1 MRRLLKYVF
10 ALIIIVGT
18 VFIWF
23 KYLSNLPGEPDV
35 SNIPS
40 NTPIVE
46 TNLPVFPGAEGFGSK
61 TRAGRGG
68 KVIEVTTLADSGPG
82 TLREAL
88 EDPDPRIIVFRV
100 GGLIEIDEPLYIRY
114 PFVTVAGQTAPGDG
128 ITIKNGGITILTHDV
143 LLQNLRVRPGA
154 EGKSVGANNDSIG
167 ILGPKFAGDSYN
179 VVLDHISA
187 SWAEDE
193 NISIYEGPLN
203 ITVSWSIISEGL
215 NKSRHQ
221 EGGHSTG
228 LLIGDRTDKVSVHHN
243 IFAHNEQRNPLIK
256 NGGTHDIRNNVI
268 YDWGLDALF
277 FYDVFSNTFANIVG
291 NMFIAGLSTNPDSKA
306 VFVQVRD
313 ANDKPSQGLPK
324 FFIDGNS
331 GRGDMDTDEGI
342 VKFIA
347 IDPDPSFIQ
356 GSTLHEKI
364 EWAKRTYLVSKPF
377 ETPKVTTQSSQEAY
391 EKVLA
396 DAGASKPKRDAVDS
410 RIINDVRTRTG
421 KIIDSP
427 SQVGGYPKFS
437 GGTAPADSDHDG
449 MPDIWEN
456 SIGLNPS
463 DASDGNKEK
472 DGDGYTNIEEYLH
485 SLL

>member
-1 MRRLLKYVF
+1 MKILLKYVF

-68 KVIEVTTLADSGPG
+68 KVIEVTSLADSGPG

-88 EDPDPRIIVFRV
+88 EDPNPRIIVFRV
-100 GGLIEIDEPLYIRY
+100 GGLIEIDEPFYIRY
-114 PFVTVAGQTAPGDG
+114 PFVTIAGQTAPGDG
-128 ITIKNGGITILTHDV
+128 ITIKNGGITILTHDI
-143 LLQNLRVRPGA
+143 LLQSLRVRPGA
-154 EGKSVGANNDSIG
+154 EGKSVGKDNDSIG

-179 VVLDHISA
+179 IVLDHISV

-193 NISIYEGPLN
+193 NISIYEGPSN

-221 EGGHSTG
+221 EGEHSTG
-228 LLIGDRTDKVSVHHN
+228 LLIGDRADKVSVHHN
-243 IFAHNEQRNPLIK
+243 IFAHNEQRNPMNK
-256 NGGTHDIRNNVI
+256 NGGTLDIRNNVI
-268 YDWGLDALF
+268 YNWGNDALF

-291 NMFIAGLSTNPDSKA
+291 NTFIAGLSTNPDSKA
-306 VFVQVRD
+306 VWVQVRD
-313 ANDKPSQGLPK
+313 VNDKPSRGLPK
-324 FFIDGNS
+324 FFIEGNS

-377 ETPKVTTQSSQEAY
+377 ETPKVTTQNAASAY
-391 EKVLA
+391 EKVLGQ
-396 DAGASKPKRDAVDS
+396 AGASKPKRDAVDT
-410 RIINDVRTRTG
+410 RIVSDIRTRTG
-421 KIIDSP
+421 RIIDSP
-427 SQVGGYPKFS
+427 SQVGGYPRYS
-437 GGTAPADSDHDG
+437 GGVVPADSDHDG
-449 MPDIWEN
+449 MSDEWEKKT
-456 SIGLNPS
+456 GLNPS
-463 DASDGNKEK
+463 DASDGNKDL
-472 DGDGYTNIEEYLH
+472 DGDGYANIEEYLH